1 MKTQNHTNSSYMI
14 HSFMLENL
22 GLRGSELTIFA
33 IIHSFSK
40 GEKGLYYGTN
50 QFLAEA
56 SGLSISTV
64 KRALFRLLSKGYI
77 EELTSREHRCYRCT
91 EAVTAPRVDAEEL
104 PEVDTEPMPSNEA
117 EEEIPSIN
125 EINERG
131 LDVRELLSDP
141 DVCPKYQFHSVSKE
155 GLVQMTAEQYK
166 RLSSLVSDDKLTAYI
181 RRLESLIKNSGYRT
195 HSAYKTIKRW
205 VLEDSDS
212 S

>member
-1 MKTQNHTNSSYMI
+1 MKTQNHTNASYMI

-64 KRALFRLLSKGYI
+64 KRALLRLLSKGYI

-91 EAVTAPRVDAEEL
+91 EAVMAPRVDAEEL
-104 PEVDTEPMPSNEA
+104 PYADTEPMPSNKA
-117 EEEIPSIN
+117 EEELPSIN

-131 LDVRELLSDP
+131 LDVRELLADP
-141 DVCPKYQFHSVSKE
+141 NVCPTYAYHAVSSE
-155 GLVQMTAEQYK
+155 GLVEMTAEQYK
-166 RLSSLVSDDKLTAYI
+166 RLSELVSADRLAAYI
-181 RRLESLIKNSGYRT
+181 RRLELLMKNNGYRT
-195 HSAYKTIKRW
+195 YSAYKTIRKW
-205 VLEDSDS
+205 ALSDS
-212 S
+212 EVL